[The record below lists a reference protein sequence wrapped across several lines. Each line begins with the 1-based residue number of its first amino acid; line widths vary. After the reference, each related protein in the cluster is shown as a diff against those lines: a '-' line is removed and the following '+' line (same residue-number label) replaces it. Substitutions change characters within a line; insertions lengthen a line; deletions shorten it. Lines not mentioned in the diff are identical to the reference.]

1 MPDHDGG
8 SSQSPKW
15 QDLGVRTLSA
25 AVLMPVVLVDIWLG
39 GVWFEVFVLLI
50 GVLIAR
56 EWVRLALADEDLQFG
71 LHALAVLAAGVLPF
85 ATGFMMTLAVV
96 AVIWL
101 ISAAVARR
109 TSRGAIWPHLGIPY
123 AAGSTM
129 ALMILGNDVACGPL
143 AIVWLL
149 AIVWAA
155 DSLAYFSGRIIGGP
169 RLAPSISPKKTW
181 AGMAGAVVGGVIASL
196 AVAVLAGLDSR
207 VFLAVLGGLLAIVEQ
222 GGDLFKSALKRFY
235 GVKDAGRLIPGHGGI
250 MDRVDG
256 LVAAA
261 MAGAII
267 GTLHSGSGAAG
278 AGLLHW

>member
-1 MPDHDGG
+1 MPDRDGG
-8 SSQSPKW
+8 SSQSSKW
-15 QDLGVRTLSA
+15 QDLGARTVSA
-25 AVLMPVVLVDIWLG
+25 AILMPIVLVDIWLG

-71 LHALAVLAAGVLPF
+71 LHAVAVLAAGVLPF

-96 AVIWL
+96 TVVWL
-101 ISAAVARR
+101 ISAALARNAA
-109 TSRGAIWPHLGIPY
+109 RGAIWPYLGIPY

-129 ALMILGNDVACGPL
+129 ALMILGNDVAYGPL

-169 RLAPSISPKKTW
+169 KLAPSISPKKTW
-181 AGMAGAVVGGVIASL
+181 AGLAGAVAGGVLASL

-207 VFLAVLGGLLAIVEQ
+207 FFLALLGGLLAIVEQ

-261 MAGAII
+261 MVGAVI

>member
-1 MPDHDGG
+1 MPDREGG
-8 SSQSPKW
+8 SSQSSKW
-15 QDLGVRTLSA
+15 QDLGVRAVSA

-39 GVWFEVFVLLI
+39 GVWFEVFALLI

-56 EWVRLALADEDLQFG
+56 EWVRLALADDDLQFG

-96 AVIWL
+96 AVVWL
-101 ISAAVARR
+101 ISAGVARK
-109 TSRGAIWPHLGIPY
+109 TSHGAIWPYLGIPY
-123 AAGSTM
+123 AAGSTL
-129 ALMILGNDVACGPL
+129 ALMVLGNDVAYGPL

-169 RLAPSISPKKTW
+169 KLAPSISPKKTW
-181 AGMAGAVVGGVIASL
+181 AGMAGAVAGGVLASL

-207 VFLAVLGGLLAIVEQ
+207 FFLALLGGLFAVVEQ

-261 MAGAII
+261 MVGAII

>member
-1 MPDHDGG
+1 MPDREGG
-8 SSQSPKW
+8 VSQSPKW
-15 QDLGVRTLSA
+15 QDLGVRTVSA
-25 AVLMPVVLVDIWLG
+25 AVLMPIVLIDIWLG

-71 LHALAVLAAGVLPF
+71 LHALAVLAAGVLPV
-85 ATGFMMTLAVV
+85 ATGFMMALAVV

-101 ISAAVARR
+101 VSAMAARK
-109 TSRGAIWPHLGIPY
+109 TSRGAIWPYLGIPY

-129 ALMILGNDVACGPL
+129 ALMILGNDVANGPL

-149 AIVWAA
+149 AIVWTA

-181 AGMAGAVVGGVIASL
+181 AGMAGAVAGGVLASL
-196 AVAVLAGLDSR
+196 AVAVLAGLESR
-207 VFLAVLGGLLAIVEQ
+207 VFLALLGGLLAIVEQ

-235 GVKDAGRLIPGHGGI
+235 GVKDAGHLIPGHGGV

-261 MAGAII
+261 MVGALI

>member
-1 MPDHDGG
+1 
-8 SSQSPKW
+8 
-15 QDLGVRTLSA
+15 
-25 AVLMPVVLVDIWLG
+25 
-39 GVWFEVFVLLI
+39 
-50 GVLIAR
+50 
-56 EWVRLALADEDLQFG
+56 LALADEDLQFG

-96 AVIWL
+96 AVVWL
-101 ISAAVARR
+101 ISAMAARK
-109 TSRGAIWPHLGIPY
+109 TSRGAILPYLGIPY

-129 ALMILGNDVACGPL
+129 ALMILGNDVANGPL

-149 AIVWAA
+149 AIVWTA

-181 AGMAGAVVGGVIASL
+181 AGMAGAVAGGVLASL
-196 AVAVLAGLDSR
+196 AVAVLAGLESR
-207 VFLAVLGGLLAIVEQ
+207 VFLALLGGLLAIVEQ

-235 GVKDAGRLIPGHGGI
+235 GVKDAGRLIPGHGGV

-261 MAGAII
+261 MVGALI